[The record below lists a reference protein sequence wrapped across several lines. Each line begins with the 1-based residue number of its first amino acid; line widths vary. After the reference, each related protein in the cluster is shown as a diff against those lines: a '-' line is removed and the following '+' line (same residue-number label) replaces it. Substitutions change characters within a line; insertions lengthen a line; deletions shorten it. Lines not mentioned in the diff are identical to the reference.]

1 MSKWFVQEAFIEWC
15 FTRYQWN
22 GPISLSLIKCN
33 NTNIYMLVFS
43 FAWRFMSICCTLLGN
58 MKIVKC
64 EHLHKK
70 CKTITY
76 KTHMRTKNISCNNG
90 LCEKPLLNHVALGRF
105 DSMFCS
111 FVSAEASCLDSGVTN
126 IIFILLSFAFSMRW
140 SCSIIHATLVSG
152 GTDSCNW
159 WVGRANRCYSLCW
172 VCFEIHSFK
181 NNDYLDLWLI
191 AVRLHLCC
199 LYGRRRHRKLHLFY
213 IDDSVVLRVGN
224 TNEIFLFSWVN
235 GLCKKPL

>member
-33 NTNIYMLVFS
+33 NTNIYMLVWS

-64 EHLHKK
+64 EQLHKK

-90 LCEKPLLNHVALGRF
+90 LCEKPLLNHVALGRV

-111 FVSAEASCLDSGVTN
+111 FVPAGRSGIVSQCGSRHASMPAPQLCNFPRWDMRIGMLALAKPRHCLRLSHHKL
-126 IIFILLSFAFSMRW
+126 ILWENLNVSQSVWENLNVSQSVWDFLNLGLAVWDHLKQFSRVFLDTRRG
-140 SCSIIHATLVSG
+140 SSTTKIEHAPNIHARIMQQSTSEPK
-152 GTDSCNW
+152 
-159 WVGRANRCYSLCW
+159 
-172 VCFEIHSFK
+172 F
-181 NNDYLDLWLI
+181 
-191 AVRLHLCC
+191 
-199 LYGRRRHRKLHLFY
+199 
-213 IDDSVVLRVGN
+213 
-224 TNEIFLFSWVN
+224 
-235 GLCKKPL
+235 